1 MSVAKNYLSAIE
13 HLVGHK
19 DEEVKS
25 GAATILAF
33 PPYET
38 SGMKLRLPESEV
50 SRISRAL
57 AHLLR
62 DGGGGS
68 DFGIRAAAADVAG
81 HLGPNAATPE
91 AVSGLARLLADYKKI
106 EYPSS
111 WDETVRNTVL
121 SAVARLGP
129 KAASPEMAA
138 SLAAIFL
145 EPGGG
150 IKSNEV
156 EAIGSV
162 YGADPPPELI
172 SALGLVLA
180 NPLKASERAVSL
192 VAELGPIAATPEHI
206 AALAR
211 MLESGHHQLAVLEAL
226 ERLGKAAATAGIVA
240 ALNSTISEADRD
252 SQSMRDRLERLQA
265 EPVPYYVTESGR
277 ESYSALRMSLGHH
290 ETIRARAR
298 SVLRIMCA

>member
-13 HLVGHK
+13 RLVGHK

-25 GAATILAF
+25 AAATILAF
-33 PPYET
+33 SSHET
-38 SGMKLRLPESEV
+38 SGMKLRLPECEV
-50 SRISRAL
+50 SGISLAL
-57 AHLLR
+57 ARLLR
-62 DGGGGS
+62 GS

-81 HLGPNAATPE
+81 HLGPNAAIPK
-91 AVSGLARLLADYKKI
+91 VVNGLARLLADYKKI
-106 EYPSS
+106 ESPSS
-111 WDETVRNTVL
+111 WDETVRNMVL

-172 SALGLVLA
+172 AALGLVLA
-180 NPLKASERAVSL
+180 NPLKASERAINL
-192 VAELGPIAATPEHI
+192 LAKLGPIAATPEHI
-206 AALAR
+206 AALAH
-211 MLESGHHQLAVLEAL
+211 MLEGGHHQLAVLEAL

-240 ALNSTISEADRD
+240 ALNSTISEADRG
-252 SQSMRDRLERLQA
+252 SQSMRDKLERLKA

-277 ESYSALRMSLGHH
+277 ESYGALRMSLGHH

-298 SVLRIMCA
+298 NVLRIMCA